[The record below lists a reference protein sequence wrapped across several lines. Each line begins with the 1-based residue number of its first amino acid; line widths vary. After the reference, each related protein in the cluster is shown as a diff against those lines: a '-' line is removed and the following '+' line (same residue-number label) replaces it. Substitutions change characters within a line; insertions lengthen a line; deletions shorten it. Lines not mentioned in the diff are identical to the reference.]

1 MEDTRL
7 SEEPCTE
14 GIVSIQEISYWVCI
28 LHRGR
33 GGGGGGQDGEE
44 GKRRE
49 GKKKEDRGGRI
60 EERIKRSMRGS
71 KVRERKREKCHHRK
85 CSLYQ
90 QNPHFQ

>member
-28 LHRGR
+28 LW
-33 GGGGGGQDGEE
+33 GGGGGEMEKRGKGE
-44 GKRRE
+44 
-49 GKKKEDRGGRI
+49 KKEDRGGRI
-60 EERIKRSMRGS
+60 GERIKRSRRGS